1 MLLER
6 NGVGDW
12 GSARVT
18 TEKMYSPTNPVQASK
33 TSGAMTVAQI
43 DQALRDFVLQ
53 DSAHL
58 RRDAETANPETSQR
72 VPEAPRMVSEFVRHM
87 AGGCLTELDQT
98 IADLSQLRDFLH
110 AESERIKR
118 EISGYLQ
125 FKHIAIGSTKTIVDN
140 IGQWKRAAHSI
151 ARAPERGDFAGPETS
166 APPFPATAADVFISP
181 K

>member
-33 TSGAMTVAQI
+33 TPGAMTVAQI

-118 EISGYLQ
+118 EISGYLH
-125 FKHIAIGSTKTIVDN
+125 FNNMAIGSTRSVVDTIA
-140 IGQWKRAAHSI
+140 QWKRAAHST
-151 ARAPERGDFAGPETS
+151 ARASECGDFAGSEIS
-166 APPFPATAADVFISP
+166 APSFPAAAPDVLVPS

>member
-1 MLLER
+1 M
-6 NGVGDW
+6 
-12 GSARVT
+12 VT
-18 TEKMYSPTNPVQASK
+18 TQKMYSPTDPGQVSK
-33 TSGAMTVAQI
+33 TPGGMTVGQI

-118 EISGYLQ
+118 EISGYLH
-125 FKHIAIGSTKTIVDN
+125 FNNMAIGSTRSVVDTIA
-140 IGQWKRAAHSI
+140 QWKRAAHST
-151 ARAPERGDFAGPETS
+151 ARAPERRDFVGPEI
-166 APPFPATAADVFISP
+166 PPRPFSATAMDVFVPP